1 MCLQKAMKL
10 LGWPTSSLRIFQWK
24 IPNKLFGQPST
35 LKDSEKPA
43 NSANVELFN
52 TNHIFLTFNKSLWLY
67 IPQFPA
73 KLHFFPPSAK
83 SYLLC
88 WVPLKLWHLIKL
100 KLVILII
107 FLKIQLDLVWENKFL
122 TYLFL
127 YFFLSL
133 ML

>member
-1 MCLQKAMKL
+1 VSPEGHETIGLA
-10 LGWPTSSLRIFQWK
+10 
-24 IPNKLFGQPST
+24 NKFIEDFPVENPKQIFGQPST
-35 LKDSEKPA
+35 LKDSEKPV

-88 WVPLKLWHLIKL
+88 WVPLKL
-100 KLVILII
+100 
-107 FLKIQLDLVWENKFL
+107 
-122 TYLFL
+122 
-127 YFFLSL
+127 
-133 ML
+133 